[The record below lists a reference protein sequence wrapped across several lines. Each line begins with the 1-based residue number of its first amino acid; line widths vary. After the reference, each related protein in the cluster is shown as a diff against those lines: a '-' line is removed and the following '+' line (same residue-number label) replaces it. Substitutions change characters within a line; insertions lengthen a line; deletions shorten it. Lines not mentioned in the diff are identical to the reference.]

1 MALQKIAE
9 YQPSGITKACG
20 RRVWS
25 PDTRMKLLWFL
36 AVGIAAASFG
46 FFFDGDRDAH
56 PHPALSNGGAAEG
69 GDRHRR
75 N

>member
-1 MALQKIAE
+1 
-9 YQPSGITKACG
+9 
-20 RRVWS
+20 
-25 PDTRMKLLWFL
+25 MKLLWFL